1 MTAHSASTARRVLF
15 SALALGLVT
24 APAIAAAPKID
35 AAIKTFK
42 AVGADQGKMKT
53 FCEMS
58 KVMAAAGEKE
68 DKAADAKIDGL
79 MKQLG
84 PEFEKAWAAGDDLT
98 ENSPDAKVYH
108 AAMDDLMN
116 KCPK

>member
-1 MTAHSASTARRVLF
+1 MRRILFTAIAAGL
-15 SALALGLVT
+15 LA
-24 APAIAAAPKID
+24 APAFAAAPKID
-35 AAIKTFK
+35 AAVKTFK
-42 AVGADQGKMKT
+42 ALPSDQAKMKT

-84 PEFEKAWAAGDDLT
+84 PDFEKAWSAGDDLT
-98 ENSPDAKVYH
+98 DTSPDAKVYQ

>member
-1 MTAHSASTARRVLF
+1 MRRILFTAVAAGL
-15 SALALGLVT
+15 LAG
-24 APAIAAAPKID
+24 PAFAAAPKID
-35 AAIKTFK
+35 AAVKTFK
-42 AVGADQGKMKT
+42 ALSGDQAKMKT

-58 KVMAAAGEKE
+58 KVMASAGEKE

-84 PEFEKAWAAGDDLT
+84 PDLEKAWSAGDDLT
-98 ENSPDAKVYH
+98 ETSPDAKVYQ
-108 AAMDDLMN
+108 AAMADLMN

>member
-1 MTAHSASTARRVLF
+1 MRRILYTAIAAGL
-15 SALALGLVT
+15 LA
-24 APAIAAAPKID
+24 APAFAAAPKID
-35 AAIKTFK
+35 AAVKTFK
-42 AVGADQGKMKT
+42 ALSADQGKMKT

-84 PEFEKAWAAGDDLT
+84 PDFEKAWAAGDDLT
-98 ENSPDAKVYH
+98 ETSPDAKVYQT
-108 AAMDDLMN
+108 AMDDLMN

>member
-1 MTAHSASTARRVLF
+1 MRRILY
-15 SALALGLVT
+15 T
-24 APAIAAAPKID
+24 AIAAGLLAAPAFAVAPKID
-35 AAIKTFK
+35 AAVKTFK
-42 AVGADQGKMKT
+42 ALSADQGKMKT

-84 PEFEKAWAAGDDLT
+84 PDFEKAWAAGDDLT
-98 ENSPDAKVYH
+98 ETSPDAKVYQT
-108 AAMDDLMN
+108 AMDDLMN

>member
-1 MTAHSASTARRVLF
+1 MQRILLSLVAAGLIASP
-15 SALALGLVT
+15 ALA
-24 APAIAAAPKID
+24 ASPKVD
-35 AAIKTFK
+35 AAIKTFQTLS
-42 AVGADQGKMKT
+42 ADQAKMKT

-84 PEFEKAWAAGDDLT
+84 PDFEKAWAAGDDLT
-98 ENSPDAKVYH
+98 ETSPDTKVYS

>member
-1 MTAHSASTARRVLF
+1 MRRILYTAVAATLIA
-15 SALALGLVT
+15 
-24 APAIAAAPKID
+24 APALAAAPKID
-35 AAIKTFK
+35 AAVKTFK
-42 AVGADQGKMKT
+42 ALSSDQAKMKT

-58 KVMAAAGEKE
+58 KVMTATGEKE

-84 PEFEKAWAAGDDLT
+84 PDFEKAWAAGDDLT
-98 ENSPDAKVYH
+98 ETSPDAKVYH
-108 AAMDDLMN
+108 AAMDELMN

>member
-1 MTAHSASTARRVLF
+1 MRRILYSV
-15 SALALGLVT
+15 
-24 APAIAAAPKID
+24 IAAGVLASPAFAASPKID

-42 AVGADQGKMKT
+42 AMPGDQGKMKT

-58 KVMAAAGEKE
+58 KVMAATGEKE

-84 PEFEKAWAAGDDLT
+84 PDFEKAWSAGDDLT
-98 ENSPDAKVYH
+98 ETSPDAKVYQ
-108 AAMDDLMN
+108 AAMDELMG

>member
-1 MTAHSASTARRVLF
+1 MRRILF
-15 SALALGLVT
+15 TALAAGLLT
-24 APAIAAAPKID
+24 APAFAAAPKID
-35 AAIKTFK
+35 AAVKTFK
-42 AVGADQGKMKT
+42 SLSADQAKMKT

-58 KVMAAAGEKE
+58 KVMASAGEKE
-68 DKAADAKIDGL
+68 DKAADAKIEGL

-84 PEFEKAWAAGDDLT
+84 PDFEKAWSAGDDLT
-98 ENSPDAKVYH
+98 ETSPDAKVYQ

>member
-1 MTAHSASTARRVLF
+1 MRRILYSIVAVGVL
-15 SALALGLVT
+15 T
-24 APAIAAAPKID
+24 APALAAAPKIE
-35 AAIKTFK
+35 AAVKTFK
-42 AVGADQGKMKT
+42 GLSADQAKMKT

-84 PEFEKAWAAGDDLT
+84 PDFEKAWAAGDELT
-98 ENSPDAKVYH
+98 ENSPDVKVYQ